1 MSLSDLF
8 IRRPVLSI
16 VVGCM
21 MLLLGFQGIF
31 NLSIRQYPKVDETA
45 ITITTAYP
53 GASADLIQGF
63 VSAPIARAVASTEN
77 IDYVTSASRPSSS
90 TVVVQMKLGSNP
102 DVALTEVLSKVQG
115 VRGTL
120 PEEAKDPVIVKGTG
134 QDFAMMYLSMQN
146 PNMTT
151 EQLTEYIERVVRPT
165 MSTVEGV
172 ADVQIFGAA
181 DYSMRVWIDP
191 IRLAARGVTA
201 SDVLVAIDNSNFLSA
216 PGNTENEYVVSSI
229 TVRSTLQTP
238 EAFAALPLRS
248 TDGNIVRLRDVA
260 RVELAAENTDTRVS
274 FNGKPGTFLAI
285 FPTPAANPLTTAE
298 AIRAIVPSI
307 QATLPLG
314 MTIEVVYDSTEQI
327 SASIDE
333 VFKTIAEAV
342 AIVVVVILL
351 FLGSFRSVLMPVATI
366 PLSLIGV
373 CFLLFAVGYSI
384 NLLSLLAMVL
394 AIGLVVDDAIVV
406 VENIHRHMEEDHMS
420 PMQAAF
426 SGMREIS
433 SAIIAMTIT
442 LAAVFAPLAF
452 TGGLTGA
459 LFREFAVTLAGSVVI
474 SGLVAITITP
484 MMSARILK
492 AGAPG
497 RFQRIVDGM
506 FARVEGFYER
516 LVTGSLKYRPVTLM
530 VVVALVALTG
540 FMFVKTSSELA
551 PEEDQGFLLSLVTAP
566 RYATSDYT
574 ETYVNQMLGLVKDI
588 PETQAQFS
596 AVAFGGAT
604 NSAFVGFAFKDWAE
618 RTRSS
623 KELQTD
629 IQGRISKVAG
639 VEAFVFA
646 PPTLP
651 GSGGGLPISMVVRS
665 TGEASEVFEVAEQ
678 IKNKAQAS
686 GRFIV
691 VQNSMA
697 YDAPQVTITI
707 DRDRAAALNLPIADI
722 GRTLTLLV
730 GGAEVAQFDR
740 DSNSYD
746 IIPQVPK
753 AFRDNPEKLGEY
765 FVRSADGQ
773 MVPLSAVVT
782 ISTNASPAAIE
793 QFNQLNSATISAL
806 PLPGVTTG
814 DGLKAIEDIA
824 VQNLPDSFSLD
835 YSGQSRQ
842 EKEQG
847 NTILIAFA
855 AAILVIYLVLA
866 AQFESFRDPLII
878 MMSVPLS
885 IFGAIVPLNL
895 GLGTLNIYTQV
906 GLITLIGLITKHG
919 ILLVEFAN
927 QQRELHGLSRTQAII
942 ASAKVRL
949 RPILM
954 TTAAMALGVVPLIDS
969 SGAGAAARYSMGL
982 VIFSGI
988 LVGTLFT
995 LFVVPMFYTF
1005 ISKRTVAPAPDTGL
1019 AHAAPA
1025 HRQGGMTI

>member
-1 MSLSDLF
+1 MSVSDIF
-8 IRRPVLSI
+8 IRRPVLSTVLGALI
-16 VVGCM
+16 
-21 MLLLGFQGIF
+21 LLLGFQGIF
-31 NLSIRQYPKVDETA
+31 NLSIRQYPEVEETA

-63 VSAPIARAVASTEN
+63 ISAPIARAVSSTEN
-77 IDYVTSASRPSSS
+77 VDYVTSSSRPSAS
-90 TVVVQMKLGSNP
+90 TVTVQMKLGSDP

-115 VRGTL
+115 VRGQL
-120 PEEAKDPVIVKGTG
+120 PTEAKDPVIVKGTG
-134 QDFAMMYLSMQN
+134 QSFAMMYLSMQN
-146 PNMTT
+146 PNMTP
-151 EQLTEYIERVVRPT
+151 EQLTEYIERVVRPR

-172 ADVQIFGAA
+172 ADVQVFGAA

-191 IRLAARGVTA
+191 VRLAARGVTA
-201 SDVLVAIDNSNFLSA
+201 ADVLTAINNSNFLSA
-216 PGNTENEYVVSSI
+216 PGKIENEYTTASI
-229 TVRSTLQTP
+229 TVHSTLQTP

-248 TDGNIVRLRDVA
+248 ENGNVVRLRDVA
-260 RVELAAENTDTRVS
+260 RVELAAESTDTRVN

-285 FPTPAANPLTTAE
+285 FPTPAANPLTTAA
-298 AIRAIVPSI
+298 AIHKIVPQI
-307 QATLPLG
+307 QESLPTG
-314 MTIEVVYDSTEQI
+314 MTIEIVYDSTEQI

-333 VFKTIAEAV
+333 VYKTIGEAV

-351 FLGSFRSVLMPVATI
+351 FLGSFRSVMMPIVTI
-366 PLSLIGV
+366 PLALIGV
-373 CFLLFAVGYSI
+373 CFLLYSVGYSI

-420 PMQAAF
+420 AIQAAF
-426 SGMREIS
+426 NGMREIS
-433 SAIIAMTIT
+433 SAIVAMTLT

-459 LFREFAVTLAGSVVI
+459 LFREFAMTLAGSVVI
-474 SGLVAITITP
+474 SGVVAITITP

-497 RFQRIVDGM
+497 RFQRIVDGT
-506 FARVEGFYER
+506 FARVEHVYER
-516 LVTGSLKYRPVTLM
+516 LVSGSLKYRPVTLM
-530 VVVALVALTG
+530 IVVALVALTA
-540 FMFVKTSSELA
+540 FMFTKTSSELE

-574 ETYVNQMLGLVKDI
+574 ETYVNQILGLVKDI
-588 PETQAQFS
+588 PETR
-596 AVAFGGAT
+596 AVFAATAFGGDT
-604 NSAFVGFAFKDWAE
+604 GQAFVGFAFKDWAD
-618 RTRSS
+618 RTRSQ
-623 KELQTD
+623 KQLQED
-629 IQGRISKVAG
+629 IQGRLSKVAG
-639 VEAFVFA
+639 VQAFVFA

-651 GSGGGLPISMVVRS
+651 GSGGGLPISLVIRS
-665 TGEASEVFEVAEQ
+665 TGDADQVFQAAED
-678 IKNKAQAS
+678 IKQKAQAS

-691 VQNSMA
+691 VQDSMSF
-697 YDAPQVTITI
+697 DAPQVTVTI

-746 IIPQVPK
+746 VIPQVPQE
-753 AFRDNPEKLGEY
+753 FRDNPEKLGDY
-765 FVRSADGQ
+765 FVRSVTGE
-773 MVPLSAVVT
+773 MVPLSAVVH
-782 ISTNASPAAIE
+782 ISTNAAPAAIE

-806 PLPGVTTG
+806 PVPGVTTG
-814 DGLKAIEDIA
+814 TGLQTIEDIA
-824 VQNLPDSFSLD
+824 KQSLPDTFFID

-847 NTILIAFA
+847 NTIMIAFA
-855 AAILVIYLVLA
+855 AAVLVIYLVLA

-878 MMSVPLS
+878 MMAVPLS
-885 IFGAIVPLNL
+885 IFGAMVPLNL

-927 QQRELHGLSRTQAII
+927 QQREQHGMRRRDAIV

-954 TTAAMALGVVPLIDS
+954 TTAAMALGVVPLITS

-982 VIFSGI
+982 VIFTGI
-988 LVGTLFT
+988 LVGTMFT

-1005 ISKRTVAPAPDTGL
+1005 IASKDLPQHAEKPDPALMPAPAD
-1019 AHAAPA
+1019 
-1025 HRQGGMTI
+1025 